1 MTPNILRR
9 ELGATAAMLDLH
21 RRVWHPEANDRHRW
35 KVERVGN
42 RVAVAALQQ
51 HGGRVGLASADPT
64 EEGTQLTNEI
74 AYTGYA
80 RVAVARSAAG
90 WTVSGNSVVPFAAI
104 TFPPC
109 TALTATATFFTVG
122 ASAAGAGMLLYGG
135 AISPSIAIANGVTP
149 QLSVATSITE
159 S

>member
-1 MTPNILRR
+1 MTAIAGKSNAWETALLLLLFNNTAVALIGDASGIQPS
-9 ELGATAAMLDLH
+9 ATAGSLY
-21 RRVWHPEANDRHRW
+21 
-35 KVERVGN
+35 
-42 RVAVAALQQ
+42 
-51 HGGRVGLASADPT
+51 VGLASADPT